1 MCQIWVEQRLSAALS
16 RFTIAVSA
24 ADVASHFFSQS
35 EQKSQ
40 SDTPRQNGLL
50 IGQKSRTAGL
60 RPGLYYRLKCRAEA
74 LLDPKPAP
82 PKALLH
88 PKPWSTRRRI
98 LNHFGWQLR
107 FGLSA
112 QGNLSRAWSLL
123 QRINR

>member
-1 MCQIWVEQRLSAALS
+1 MCQIWVEQRFSAALS
-16 RFTIAVSA
+16 QFTIAAA

-40 SDTPRQNGLL
+40 SDTPRLNGLL

-60 RPGLYYRLKCRAEA
+60 KPGLYCRLKCRAEA
-74 LLDPKPAP
+74 LLHLKPALP
-82 PKALLH
+82 EALVH
-88 PKPWSTRRRI
+88 PKPDSQP
-98 LNHFGWQLR
+98 LGWQLR

-112 QGNLSRAWSLL
+112 QGNLSRASSLL